1 MDYVGKSDVEVFTMQ
16 LTLVMYLRENGFHS
30 KLTHFFNSVKKA
42 F

>member
-1 MDYVGKSDVEVFTMQ
+1 MEYVGKSDVEVFTMK

-30 KLTHFFNSVKKA
+30 KWPHFFNSVKKV